1 MYYFVAQEEQNLQ
14 GVAVEATTR
23 LKQTVINERET
34 KLRLQAELELLQV
47 IVILLHIFKIS
58 KRKLYS

>member
-1 MYYFVAQEEQNLQ
+1 MTYYFVAQEEQNLQ

-23 LKQTVINERET
+23 LKQTVLNERET

-47 IVILLHIFKIS
+47 I
-58 KRKLYS
+58 

>member
-1 MYYFVAQEEQNLQ
+1 MIYYVVAQEEQNLQ

-47 IVILLHIFKIS
+47 I
-58 KRKLYS
+58 